1 MKVLIVSDTH
11 RQNGNLCKVI
21 IEENPIDLL
30 IHLGDAEGSEDYI
43 CSIAGCPVEIVSGNN
58 DFFSRL
64 PRERELTLGKY
75 RVMLTHGHY
84 YQVSLSMQYLKDEA
98 LHRGVD
104 IVMFGHIHRPVLEH
118 EEGLILLNPGSL
130 SYPRQEGR
138 LPSYM
143 VMEFEGDRDASFQIK
158 YLKKKG

>member
-11 RQNGNLCKVI
+11 RQNGNLCKAI

-43 CSIAGCPVEIVSGNN
+43 CNIAGCPVEIVSGNN

-84 YQVSLSMQYLKDEA
+84 YQVSLSMQYLKEEA
-98 LHRGVD
+98 LIRGMD
-104 IVMFGHIHRPVLEH
+104 IVMFGHIHRPVLER
-118 EEGLILLNPGSL
+118 EDGLILLNPGSL

-143 VMEFEGDRDASFQIK
+143 VMEFDEEGDASFQIK